1 MGAWFVVCACF
12 QICVGRFGA
21 VFGDFTRKDSTVKL
35 FNFWCSLKS
44 TIEKRKRRQVTQN
57 SEKRLTGWLLNNKLK
72 YCCCLLNNGPN
83 RCVVLSFFVL
93 LSYFF
98 VLFFF
103 WQMGRKNSFDL
114 WKSPKKKKKKSSYYS
129 LASATRLIVYR
140 SHGRDIFFWDE
151 ILSIFIIPLIIKTNI
166 LIIVISAVLYSIPR
180 LAHELHF

>member
-103 WQMGRKNSFDL
+103 DKWEGRIVLIYENL
-114 WKSPKKKKKKSSYYS
+114 QKKKKKKSSYYS
-129 LASATRLIVYR
+129 LASAKRLIVYR